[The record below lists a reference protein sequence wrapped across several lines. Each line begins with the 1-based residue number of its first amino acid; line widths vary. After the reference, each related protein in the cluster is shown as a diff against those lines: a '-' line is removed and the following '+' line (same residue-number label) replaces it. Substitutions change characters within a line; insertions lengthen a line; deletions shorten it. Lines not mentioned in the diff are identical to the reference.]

1 MLDSQRLTI
10 RRVELQEQLNAPD
23 MLEIRP
29 ADTGQRAKRTELET
43 QLKANDSELKKAL
56 KDEGDAQ
63 EKGMAMF
70 SGSSSPESRE
80 MKRLATRGSVNR
92 IIKAAVRGWG
102 IADGV
107 EHELQSHFDLDSNA
121 IPLVM
126 LLDEERA
133 AATFGTTPGEPGTTP
148 GIAGQVF
155 GDSASAFANVRFED
169 VDPGVRVWPVITTG
183 SLDNVG
189 TPVRSAENAE
199 TDAVLA
205 VKELK
210 PKRAQVSF
218 AYTLEDAA
226 TYPGLDRG
234 LRENIRAG
242 LRDKIDDV
250 ILNRTSEGL
259 LQFGTAPTAHS
270 SATTAAQYLAAVAA
284 GVDGRFAGREG
295 EVKVLVGS
303 GPNGVYGHMAGL
315 AIATGDGRTV
325 TDKLGERVRVSP
337 HVPAYSSDMQD
348 AVVCKG
354 NSFQTVAAIWP
365 GIPILVDN
373 ASRAPQGEVRLYG
386 VLMHDF
392 AILRTDGYTRHRFRT
407 S

>member
-1 MLDSQRLTI
+1 MS
-10 RRVELQEQLNAPD
+10 
-23 MLEIRP
+23 EIREQANGLP
-29 ADTGQRAKRTELET
+29 QTDASFSESEKLRGELVSLESRYREALEAET
-43 QLKANDSELKKAL
+43 KASDAAMKSF
-56 KDEGDAQ
+56 EGNN
-63 EKGMAMF
+63 
-70 SGSSSPESRE
+70 SPENRE
-80 MKRLATRGSVNR
+80 MKRLAKTGSVNR

-107 EHELQSHFDLDSNA
+107 EHELQTHFDLDSNA

-126 LLDEERA
+126 LLDEHRA
-133 AATFGTTPGEPGTTP
+133 AATFGTTPGTPGTTP

-155 GDSASAFANVRFED
+155 GDSASAFANVLFED
-169 VDPGVRVWPVITTG
+169 VDPGARVWPVITTG
-183 SLDNVG
+183 SQGNVG
-189 TPVRSAENAE
+189 LPDRSGNNTE
-199 TDAVLA
+199 TDEVLA

-234 LRENIRAG
+234 LRENIRSG

-259 LQFGTAPTAHS
+259 LQFGTAPTGPGQAS
-270 SATTAAQYLAAVAA
+270 TALEILSAVAS
-284 GVDGRFAGREG
+284 GVDGRFASRES
-295 EVKVLVGS
+295 EVEILVGS
-303 GPNGVYGHMAGL
+303 GANGTYGYMAGL

-337 HVPAYSSDMQD
+337 HVPAYASNMQD

-354 NSFQTVAAIWP
+354 NTFQTVAAIWP
-365 GIPILVDN
+365 GIPIIVDQS
-373 ASRAPQGEVRLYG
+373 SRAPQGEVRLYG